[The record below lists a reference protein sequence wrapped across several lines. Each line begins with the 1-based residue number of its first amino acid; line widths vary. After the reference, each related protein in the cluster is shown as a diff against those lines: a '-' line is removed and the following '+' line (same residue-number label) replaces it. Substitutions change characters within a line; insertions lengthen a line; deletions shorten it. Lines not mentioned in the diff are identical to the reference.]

1 MELCRWIKTEMHWK
15 RKVLSRSSPETAE
28 VFRPRSARKQQP
40 SSSSPEI
47 PPQGVGKSTFCPGLG
62 TTWLFYEL
70 LPPWQLITKRHVPGR
85 HVANTCCISAS
96 TSALQMV
103 LNLNLLLLFSGGG
116 LPGKV
121 NERNKTTYILL
132 KHGVH
137 YYECA
142 LRCVFVIRRSS
153 LKTGT
158 HYSRARS
165 PCVIGLNDRRVRQS
179 VTVVTE
185 RCTVV
190 YWVRKQKRR
199 VVKLADG

>member
-1 MELCRWIKTEMHWK
+1 
-15 RKVLSRSSPETAE
+15 
-28 VFRPRSARKQQP
+28 
-40 SSSSPEI
+40 
-47 PPQGVGKSTFCPGLG
+47 
-62 TTWLFYEL
+62 
-70 LPPWQLITKRHVPGR
+70 
-85 HVANTCCISAS
+85 
-96 TSALQMV
+96 MV
-103 LNLNLLLLFSGGG
+103 LNLLLLFAGGG

-121 NERNKTTYILL
+121 NERNKTKYILL

-179 VTVVTE
+179 VTVV
-185 RCTVV
+185 
-190 YWVRKQKRR
+190 
-199 VVKLADG
+199 